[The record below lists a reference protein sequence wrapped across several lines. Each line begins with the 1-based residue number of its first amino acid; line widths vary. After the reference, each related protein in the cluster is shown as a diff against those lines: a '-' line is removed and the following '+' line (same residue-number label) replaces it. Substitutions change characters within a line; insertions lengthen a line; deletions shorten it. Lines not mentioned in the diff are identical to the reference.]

1 MEDRQLSVPGLPW
14 GWGVTADD
22 LTHVF
27 PCAELLAGPVRSL
40 YRAID
45 VDASADLAYRW
56 LCQMRV
62 APYSYDLIDNLGKR
76 SAQTLTPGADDLEVG
91 MAMMVFRI
99 TSFEPGVH
107 FSGLTLPQAEKLYGK
122 LAVTYLVVPRGE
134 TASRIV
140 VRIDAAK
147 GGLLS
152 RFRSWLLGWGDLVM
166 MRTQLLNLKALAER
180 DQAAFVTAAA

>member
-1 MEDRQLSVPGLPW
+1 
-14 GWGVTADD
+14 
-22 LTHVF
+22 
-27 PCAELLAGPVRSL
+27 
-40 YRAID
+40 
-45 VDASADLAYRW
+45 
-56 LCQMRV
+56 MRV

-76 SAQTLTPGADDLEVG
+76 SPQTLTAGADDLEVG

-107 FSGLTLPQAEKLYGK
+107 FSGLTLPRAEKMYGK
-122 LAVTYLVVPRGE
+122 LAVTYLVVPRSE

-140 VRIDAAK
+140 VRIDAAD

-166 MRTQLLNLKALAER
+166 MRKQLLNLKALAER
-180 DQAAFVTAAA
+180 DQAAVVTAPA